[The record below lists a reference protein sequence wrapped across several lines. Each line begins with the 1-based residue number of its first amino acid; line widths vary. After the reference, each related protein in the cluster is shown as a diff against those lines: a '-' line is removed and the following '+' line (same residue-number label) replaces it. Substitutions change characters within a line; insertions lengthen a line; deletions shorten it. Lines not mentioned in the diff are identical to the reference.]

1 MPSNPGRLAMTS
13 RRKQRHRNRIA
24 RVLLRYPTAG
34 LYASDVL
41 RLAFAV
47 GRYDLLIMMEA
58 DGLVVLEPK
67 AGEPLAPDCRIR
79 CYPTTKL
86 GAAMLVGTE

>member
-1 MPSNPGRLAMTS
+1 MGR
-13 RRKQRHRNRIA
+13 RRQRRLVRIA

-34 LYASDVL
+34 LYASDVM
-41 RLAFAV
+41 RLAGV
-47 GRYDLLIMMEA
+47 GAWYGLLMQMEQ

-67 AGEPLAPDCRIR
+67 AGEPLAPSGRIR

-86 GAAMLVGTE
+86 GAEMLAAGNG